1 MQSFQFS
8 RSGDLQSAYSAYRT
22 ADAEAADAAHSHS
35 QYLAGGTTLLDL
47 MKLGVMRPER
57 VVDINDLDR
66 TNAGLVEF
74 AGNRLQLGA
83 LTRMSDVA
91 DHPDVRREFPV
102 IAQSLQLAASAQ
114 CIATYPG
121 DFAQALI
128 ALDAQVE
135 VMGRNGSREL
145 PFAKLHRPP
154 GQTPHLETTLAPGE
168 LITAFR
174 ITRAPF
180 TRRSLFLK
188 VRDREIG

>member
-74 AGNRLQLGA
+74 AGNRLRLGA

-91 DHPDVRREFPV
+91 DHPDRIVK
-102 IAQSLQLAASAQ
+102 Q
-114 CIATYPG
+114 CHEHEPKA
-121 DFAQALI
+121 
-128 ALDAQVE
+128 
-135 VMGRNGSREL
+135 
-145 PFAKLHRPP
+145 
-154 GQTPHLETTLAPGE
+154 
-168 LITAFR
+168 
-174 ITRAPF
+174 
-180 TRRSLFLK
+180 
-188 VRDREIG
+188 

>member
-83 LTRMSDVA
+83 LTRMSDVS

-114 CIATYPG
+114 IRNMASLGGNVLQRTAAVIFAIHRIPIATSASPARDARLSTG
-121 DFAQALI
+121 SIAPTRSWAPANGASRPIQAI
-128 ALDAQVE
+128 
-135 VMGRNGSREL
+135 S
-145 PFAKLHRPP
+145 HRP
-154 GQTPHLETTLAPGE
+154 
-168 LITAFR
+168 
-174 ITRAPF
+174 
-180 TRRSLFLK
+180 
-188 VRDREIG
+188 